1 MYLLHIFRLPI
12 FSTLICSFC
21 SSYTVSSQSFEK
33 LIVSYRE
40 NYKKEFLEDE
50 RSPLKKKDLKY
61 LRFYKPDSNYCVTAR
76 FSKLNDTTGF
86 DMHTHNG
93 VIKRYYVYG
102 MISFSLK
109 NTDQQLFVYQS
120 ESLIKKEGFEDY
132 LFIPF
137 TDETNYKTTFGGGR
151 YLDFKFKD
159 IVQNTL
165 NLDFNK
171 AYNPYCAFKG
181 GYACPIPPKEN
192 DLKISIE
199 AGEKLY
205 GKAVEH

>member
-1 MYLLHIFRLPI
+1 MV
-12 FSTLICSFC
+12 
-21 SSYTVSSQSFEK
+21 SYGQSFEK
-33 LIVSYRE
+33 TINAFRE

-61 LRFYKPDSNYCVTAR
+61 LRFYKPDSNYCMTAG
-76 FSKLNDTTGF
+76 FSKLNDTIGF

-102 MISFSLK
+102 TISFSLN
-109 NTDQQLFVYQS
+109 NTAQQLFIYQS
-120 ESLIKKEGFEDY
+120 ESLRKKEGFEDY

-137 TDETNYKTTFGGGR
+137 TDETNYKATFGGGR
-151 YLDFKFKD
+151 YLDFRISD
-159 IVQNTL
+159 IIENKLT
-165 NLDFNK
+165 LDFNK

-192 DLKISIE
+192 DLQIPIE
-199 AGEKLY
+199 AGEKLF
-205 GKAVEH
+205 GKAVAH